1 MMDGQR
7 GAFIDTVLAHAAT
20 VSALAARTVVLPRR
34 RHPCEAGT
42 GVSRGKVS
50 WWCPCGCGSSSLGLA
65 QLALQVDFVFSKVRD
80 ILASK

>member
-1 MMDGQR
+1 MMGGQR
-7 GAFIDTVLAHAAT
+7 GAVIDTVLAHAAT
-20 VSALAARTVVLPRR
+20 VSALTARTVVLPRR

-50 WWCPCGCGSSSLGLA
+50 WWCPCGGGSSSLGLA